1 MKRFWVRPETDWI
14 GWLNLSIWVIWAILF
29 VAHLL
34 TLDTIPGGLHYDE
47 AFNALDA
54 LRIGSD
60 GVWPVF
66 LQGNFGREP
75 LMVYLMAASLRVFG
89 NSMWAVR
96 LPAALAWGAAFPA
109 LYWLLH
115 ELHPDDRKGRLIRW
129 AIAAPLFTT
138 SLWFSIPAH
147 FAIRTSWFVLLELLF
162 LAALWRVWN
171 TGDVRFAVLAGIL
184 GGLCFYTYLAN
195 RLLPLLLGAML
206 FIGFVVRRA
215 QLLARWRVLAL
226 VSLVA
231 ILVALPLIVHF
242 VRFPE
247 DLSLRVSQ
255 VSVIS
260 TADQVSDNGW
270 ASALVENGKRVVGM
284 FFTYGDDSPR
294 NNIPGR
300 PVLTWWIFPLFLI
313 GLVASVW
320 PRRGHR
326 TLFLLFWFL
335 VMLLPTWLTEYAPKF
350 QRAIGA
356 FPPLVLLLAE
366 GGYVLWH
373 QVQTAK
379 TSSTVRI
386 SEYTRSWPV
395 RAIVVALLVSM
406 VLAESGTSLRAF
418 QQWASM
424 PDLFYAFDEGLM
436 QVGQYIADLPQ
447 DELVYL
453 TPVAD
458 HPVLNYVLKTAPNP
472 PEIRSFDGR
481 RVLVSRPG
489 EDARYVAVVHED
501 YRFEIMAPWLYLGQD
516 LQSELTF
523 YDREG
528 RVYARVF
535 RVPGTAQLRT
545 PQFSASLWWEDN
557 VYLTGYDLIG
567 CCEYKP
573 GDVIYIEL
581 WWEAGA
587 APPTTAWTVF
597 THLLASD
604 GHLVAGDDCQPG
616 CGSYPTIHWQPG
628 DVIVDE
634 YQLQI
639 PTDLPEG
646 DYALEVG
653 LYDWHTMQRLPLASG
668 SGDSVTLEP
677 ITIQPR

>member
-1 MKRFWVRPETDWI
+1 MRRVRVKPKADWL
-14 GWLNLSIWVIWAILF
+14 GWLNLSIWMAWAILL

-54 LRIGSD
+54 LRIGRE
-60 GVWPVF
+60 GAWPVF

-75 LMVYLMAASLRVFG
+75 LLVYAMAASLRVFG
-89 NSMWAVR
+89 SSMWAVR

-115 ELHPDDRKGRLIRW
+115 ELHPDDREGRRIRW
-129 AIAAPLFTT
+129 SIVAPLFMT
-138 SLWFSIPAH
+138 SLWFSISAH
-147 FAIRTSWFVLLELLF
+147 YAIRISWFVLLELLF

-195 RLLPLLLGAML
+195 RLLPVLLGAML
-206 FIGFVVRRA
+206 VIGFVVRRA
-215 QLLARWRVLAL
+215 RLLARWRVLAL

-247 DLSLRVSQ
+247 DFGLRVSQ
-255 VSVIS
+255 VSVIG
-260 TADQVSDNGW
+260 TADQISDNGW
-270 ASALVENGKRVVGM
+270 ASALVENGKRVAGM
-284 FFTYGDDSPR
+284 FFATGDDNPR

-300 PVLTWWIFPLFLI
+300 PVLTWWILPLFLI
-313 GLVASVW
+313 GFLTSVW
-320 PRRGHR
+320 PRRGYR
-326 TLFLLFWFL
+326 PLFLLLWFL

-356 FPPLVLLLAE
+356 FPPLMLLLAE

-373 QVQTAK
+373 QVETGK
-379 TSSTVRI
+379 TSSAVRI

-395 RAIVVALLVSM
+395 RAIVVAVLVFM
-406 VLAESGTSLRAF
+406 VLAESGTSLHAF

-458 HPVLNYVLKTAPNP
+458 HPVLNYVLTAAPSP
-472 PEIRSFDGR
+472 PETRSFDGR

-489 EDARYVAVVHED
+489 EDARYVVVVHED
-501 YRFEIMAPWLYLGQD
+501 YRFEIMAPWLYPQND

-528 RVYARVF
+528 SVYARVF

-545 PQFSASLWWEDN
+545 PQFSAGLWWEDN
-557 VYLTGYDLIG
+557 VYLMGYDLIG

-573 GDVIYIEL
+573 GDVIYVEL
-581 WWEAGA
+581 WWEAGIE
-587 APPTTAWTVF
+587 PPTGTWTVF
-597 THLLASD
+597 AHLLASD
-604 GHLVAGDDCQPG
+604 DHLVAGDDCEPG
-616 CGSYPTIHWQPG
+616 CGSYPTTRWRPG

-646 DYALEVG
+646 KYALEIG
-653 LYDWHTMQRLPLASG
+653 LYDWYTMQRLPLASG

-677 ITIQPR
+677 ITIRSQ